1 MLFHKMRPDLLE
13 LITMHVYELSAL
25 LALAVEAHMILVVD
39 ITNELEAR
47 GTVKVDRVFVKH
59 TLINEVFKLPVNCG
73 LADRGS
79 VLLHVFADI
88 SSRDVPLHPIEKLN
102 KEIPLLGFVL

>member
-1 MLFHKMRPDLLE
+1 MLFHKMCPDLLE

-25 LALAVEAHMILVVD
+25 LALAVEAHMILVMD
-39 ITNELEAR
+39 TYELEAR
-47 GTVKVDRVFVKH
+47 GTVKVDRVLVKH
-59 TLINEVFKLPVNCG
+59 TLINETFKLPVNSG

-79 VLLHVFADI
+79 VLLYVFADI
-88 SSRDVPLHPIEKLN
+88 SSRDVPLHPFEKLK